1 MLPCPCQL
9 HRHPERCEQVIAPIR
24 RAATP
29 LLDTVRTMPVT
40 DLGTIHNDPTTPRPT
55 NTRSLVLRSAD
66 DETVTTVL
74 RHAGPHASFG
84 VEVRQLGGAL
94 ARGPVVPNAVGH
106 RHGAV
111 TVYTTA
117 YPHPTGLSVSDGA
130 AEQALLDDLAP
141 WSDGGA
147 LVNFLAG
154 AHVTP
159 ADVRAAYEPGT
170 WTRLVEIEDPPG
182 SRERPPD

>member
-1 MLPCPCQL
+1 
-9 HRHPERCEQVIAPIR
+9 
-24 RAATP
+24 
-29 LLDTVRTMPVT
+29 MPVT

-117 YPHPTGLSVSDGA
+117 YPHPTGLSASDGA

-159 ADVRAAYEPGT
+159 ADVRAAYEPET
-170 WTRLVEIEDPPG
+170 WTRLVQIKTRWDPGNVFRINHNIPPEATAAVTPEATSEL
-182 SRERPPD
+182 SREGVVP